1 MDPTFQYAGK
11 VRIPPKEFQLRARIE
26 PSTRNTTNVKQY
38 EHWQTDTPDFTYS
51 FPKMVYSKG
60 RMYETVND
68 RPIGYSRISDE
79 ENRRLTQQAYG
90 TTNTYK
96 EIYGASGVSNISY
109 KNPESDRAPI
119 YNREVVQSTTDLI
132 TGYKTPNYR
141 ITNIPYM
148 DMAPTNTRTDKRDY
162 KQSQPFVAGGPD
174 LAYNP
179 YFDRYDPVT
188 DPRNAVRE
196 LRSVVYEDKGGSRGE
211 FESQKLLRRN
221 FENRWLCN
229 ETIDDDMMDSLMR
242 YEIINQ
248 KQLQ

>member
-1 MDPTFQYAGK
+1 MDPTFEYAGK

-38 EHWQTDTPDFTYS
+38 EHWLSDTPDFTYS
-51 FPKMVYSKG
+51 FPK
-60 RMYETVND
+60 VNNYDHVFD
-68 RPIGYSRISDE
+68 RSIGYT
-79 ENRRLTQQAYG
+79 NVKKNPYG
-90 TTNTYK
+90 YD
-96 EIYGASGVSNISY
+96 ISY
-109 KNPESDRAPI
+109 NDPSTDRKI
-119 YNREVVQSTTDLI
+119 NYNSERITDPI
-132 TGYKTPNYR
+132 TGYKKPNYK

-148 DMAPTNTRTDKRDY
+148 DMAPANTRTDQRDY

-211 FESQKLLRRN
+211 YESQKLLRRN
-221 FENRWLCN
+221 FENRWVCK

-242 YEIINQ
+242 YEIISQ
-248 KQLQ
+248 KPLQ

>member
-26 PSTRNTTNVKQY
+26 SSTRDTTNVKQY
-38 EHWQTDTPDFTYS
+38 KHWQEDVPDFTYN
-51 FPKMVYSKG
+51 FPKLNNYDQVF
-60 RMYETVND
+60 D
-68 RPIGYSRISDE
+68 RSIGYTNKKI
-79 ENRRLTQQAYG
+79 NPYG
-90 TTNTYK
+90 YD
-96 EIYGASGVSNISY
+96 ISY
-109 KNPESDRAPI
+109 NDPSTDRRIDYRTNSTERTDRNDPI
-119 YNREVVQSTTDLI
+119 TDPI
-132 TGYKTPNYR
+132 TGYKKPNYK
-141 ITNIPYM
+141 ITSIPYM
-148 DMAPTNTRTDKRDY
+148 DMSPTNTRTDKRDY

-211 FESQKLLRRN
+211 YESQKLLRRN
-221 FENRWLCN
+221 FENRWVCK

-242 YEIINQ
+242 YEIISQ
-248 KQLQ
+248 KPLQ